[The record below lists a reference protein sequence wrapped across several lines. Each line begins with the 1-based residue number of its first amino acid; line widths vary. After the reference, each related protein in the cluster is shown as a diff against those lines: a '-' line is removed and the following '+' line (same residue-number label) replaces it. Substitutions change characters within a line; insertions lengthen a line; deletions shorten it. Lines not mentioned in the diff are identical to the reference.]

1 MSTKPSLEGYQKV
14 KYNFQVW
21 EENEIYTLFIPEF
34 GVFAKN
40 TDLNEGYKELASEK
54 EKYFQKLSEAGI
66 SPEKLEESQAGQ
78 QPDPDA
84 GKAQVE
90 AMKVQVDMQKLQL
103 EAQKLGMKKEKLG
116 MKKEKLDFEA
126 QKLQVEVQNE
136 LSLSNNSNLF
146 QKADARLKGF
156 GQFVLKSIIVIALIL
171 GIGSVSLVVAGNIL
185 SKNMGRVFQKIERFQ
200 PLEKIVSKIES
211 LPDEKVDETG
221 RQLRRV
227 SKKLQPLVK
236 EIVIILESERLNY
249 SARENFPN
257 RNGLEK

>member
-21 EENEIYTLFIPEF
+21 EEDEIYTLFIPEF

-84 GKAQVE
+84 GKAQAE
-90 AMKVQVDMQKLQL
+90 AMKVQVDMQKLQR
-103 EAQKLGMKKEKLG
+103 EAQKLG
-116 MKKEKLDFEA
+116 FEA

-236 EIVIILESERLNY
+236 EIVIILETERLNY
-249 SARENFPN
+249 SAREKFPN

>member
-1 MSTKPSLEGYQKV
+1 MEGYQKV

-103 EAQKLGMKKEKLG
+103 EAQKL
-116 MKKEKLDFEA
+116 DFEA
-126 QKLQVEVQNE
+126 QKLQVEMQNE

-211 LPDEKVDETG
+211 LPDEKVDEIG

-249 SARENFPN
+249 SAREKFPN

>member
-103 EAQKLGMKKEKLG
+103 EAQKL
-116 MKKEKLDFEA
+116 
-126 QKLQVEVQNE
+126 QVEVQNE

-211 LPDEKVDETG
+211 LPDEKVDEIAPTP
-221 RQLRRV
+221 Q
-227 SKKLQPLVK
+227 SQ
-236 EIVIILESERLNY
+236 
-249 SARENFPN
+249 
-257 RNGLEK
+257 

>member
-1 MSTKPSLEGYQKV
+1 
-14 KYNFQVW
+14 
-21 EENEIYTLFIPEF
+21 
-34 GVFAKN
+34 
-40 TDLNEGYKELASEK
+40 
-54 EKYFQKLSEAGI
+54 
-66 SPEKLEESQAGQ
+66 
-78 QPDPDA
+78 
-84 GKAQVE
+84 
-90 AMKVQVDMQKLQL
+90 MQKLQL
-103 EAQKLGMKKEKLG
+103 DALKLGME
-116 MKKEKLDFEA
+116 KEKLDFEA
-126 QKLQVEVQNE
+126 QKLQVEMQNE
-136 LSLSNNSNLF
+136 LSLSNNWKLF
-146 QKADARLKGF
+146 QKADARQKGF

-227 SKKLQPLVK
+227 SKNLQPLVQEIGRLLRRVSKKLQPLVK

-249 SARENFPN
+249 SAREKFPN

>member
-103 EAQKLGMKKEKLG
+103 EAQKL
-116 MKKEKLDFEA
+116 
-126 QKLQVEVQNE
+126 QVEVQNE

-211 LPDEKVDETG
+211 LPDEKVDEIG

-249 SARENFPN
+249 SAREKFPN

>member
-54 EKYFQKLSEAGI
+54 KKYFQKLSETGI
-66 SPEKLEESQAGQ
+66 SPEKLEKSQAGQ

-103 EAQKLGMKKEKLG
+103 EAQKLGMKKEKL
-116 MKKEKLDFEA
+116 DFEA
-126 QKLQVEVQNE
+126 QKLQVEVQNK

-211 LPDEKVDETG
+211 LPDEKVDEIG

-227 SKKLQPLVK
+227 SKKIQPLVK

>member
-1 MSTKPSLEGYQKV
+1 LSTKPSLEGYQKV

-103 EAQKLGMKKEKLG
+103 
-116 MKKEKLDFEA
+116 EA

-249 SARENFPN
+249 SAREKFPN

>member
-54 EKYFQKLSEAGI
+54 EKYFQKLSEAGV

-103 EAQKLGMKKEKLG
+103 
-116 MKKEKLDFEA
+116 EA

-211 LPDEKVDETG
+211 LPDEKVDEIG

-249 SARENFPN
+249 SAREKFPN

>member
-103 EAQKLGMKKEKLG
+103 EAQKL
-116 MKKEKLDFEA
+116 
-126 QKLQVEVQNE
+126 QVEVQNE

-146 QKADARLKGF
+146 QKAGARPKGF

-211 LPDEKVDETG
+211 LPDEKVDEIG

-249 SARENFPN
+249 SAREKFPN

>member
-103 EAQKLGMKKEKLG
+103 
-116 MKKEKLDFEA
+116 EA

-249 SARENFPN
+249 SAREKFPN

>member
-90 AMKVQVDMQKLQL
+90 ARKVQFDMQKLQL
-103 EAQKLGMKKEKLG
+103 EAH
-116 MKKEKLDFEA
+116 KLDFEA
-126 QKLQVEVQNE
+126 QKLQVEMQNE

-156 GQFVLKSIIVIALIL
+156 GQFVLKSIIVIAIIL

-236 EIVIILESERLNY
+236 EIMIILESERLNY
-249 SARENFPN
+249 SAREKFPN

>member
-1 MSTKPSLEGYQKV
+1 MSTKPSLEGYQKL

-21 EENEIYTLFIPEF
+21 EENEIYTLCIPEF

-54 EKYFQKLSEAGI
+54 EKYFQKLSEAGV

-103 EAQKLGMKKEKLG
+103 
-116 MKKEKLDFEA
+116 EA

-211 LPDEKVDETG
+211 LPDEKVDEIG

-249 SARENFPN
+249 SAREKFPN